1 MNAAR
6 KLYRRLFPARL
17 PRTLSS
23 LAAYDLW
30 AANYPPH
37 AHNPLMQAEQA
48 AMLDLMPP
56 LAGKGVIDVASGT
69 GRYALIAQQRGAA
82 ATIAI
87 DNSPAML
94 AASPLAQRVQSTSE
108 ALPLPAASVDV
119 VICALAL
126 GHLPRLQPS
135 LNEIARVLMPGGAAL
150 VSDVH
155 PLVALG
161 GGQRTFH
168 ASDGGV
174 YAVEHYPHL
183 YADYQRAGAV
193 AGLEIDGFVEPT
205 LEGGS
210 SPVVVVYRFYKRGLA
225 TRT

>member
-6 KLYRRLFPARL
+6 KFYRRLFPARA

-30 AANYPPH
+30 AANYPPE

-48 AMLDLMPP
+48 AMLELMPS
-56 LAGKGVIDVASGT
+56 LAGRVVLDAASGT
-69 GRYALIAQQRGAA
+69 GRYALIARERGAA
-82 ATIAI
+82 RVLAL
-87 DNSPAML
+87 DNSMAML
-94 AASPLAQRVQSTSE
+94 VANPLPSRVLATSE
-108 ALPLPAASVDV
+108 ALPLAAASVDV

-135 LNEIARVLMPGGAAL
+135 LSEIARVLKPGGVAL

-155 PLVALG
+155 PLIALG

-168 ASDGGV
+168 AADGAV
-174 YAVEHYPHL
+174 FAVEHHTHL
-183 YADYQRAGAV
+183 FSHYHQAGTA
-193 AGLEIDGFVEPT
+193 AGLVMDAVREPV
-205 LEGGS
+205 LSGGA
-210 SPVVVVYRFYKRGLA
+210 SPVVIVYRFYARRRE
-225 TRT
+225 TST